1 MRLTLRQLLD
11 ISGTTDPML
20 KALRLRHQLSLAFG
34 QSQAFESLSYVPL
47 DCVAL
52 LLNATLAK
60 SYARNFAAS
69 LTRVWWPEWT
79 EVAAYAEADPDK
91 PANFHVVDFT
101 IPGGKAGHMVAGS
114 QGDVDV
120 VRMLSFRA
128 PKGAQPER
136 ETKVN
141 LIPLIRFVRD
151 NAARHGVDLL
161 MPFVPPAGDP
171 RLADLIAPWREARER
186 TVDMLKA
193 IRRSDEE
200 GAARAGKLARSALE
214 AYAGRPEG
222 VAVQ

>member
-1 MRLTLRQLLD
+1 
-11 ISGTTDPML
+11 
-20 KALRLRHQLSLAFG
+20 
-34 QSQAFESLSYVPL
+34 L

-52 LLNATLAK
+52 LLNTTLAK
-60 SYARNFAAS
+60 SYARNFSAS

-101 IPGGKAGHMVAGS
+101 IPGGKAGHMVCGS
-114 QGDVDV
+114 QGDIDV
-120 VRMLSFRA
+120 VRLLSFRA
-128 PKGAQPER
+128 PKGATPER

-141 LIPLIRFVRD
+141 LIPLIRFVRA
-151 NAARHGVDLL
+151 NAARHGLDLL
-161 MPFVPPAGDP
+161 SPFVPPAGHP
-171 RLADLIAPWREARER
+171 RLAELIAPWREARER

-200 GAARAGKLARSALE
+200 AAARAGKLE

-222 VAVQ
+222 APVQ